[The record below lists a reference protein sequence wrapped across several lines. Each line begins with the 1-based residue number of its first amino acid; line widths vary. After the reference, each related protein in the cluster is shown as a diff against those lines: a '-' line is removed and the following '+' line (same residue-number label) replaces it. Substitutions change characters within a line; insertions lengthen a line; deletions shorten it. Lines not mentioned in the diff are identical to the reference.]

1 MVKSE
6 YDGMTVFLHGLCVG
20 ADGVIIFKDD
30 FKYVKV
36 EQVVRR
42 SDDVDKYDKAECC
55 EELARSGLEWDISAE
70 FIEDNDCYYVFM
82 REI

>member
-6 YDGMTVFLHGLCVG
+6 YDNMTVYLYGLYEG
-20 ADGVIIFKDD
+20 AGGAVIFKDD
-30 FKYVKV
+30 VKCVKV
-36 EQVVRR
+36 VQIVSRNA
-42 SDDVDKYDKAECC
+42 DVDKYDKTECW
-55 EELARSGLEWDISAE
+55 EELARDGLEWDISAE